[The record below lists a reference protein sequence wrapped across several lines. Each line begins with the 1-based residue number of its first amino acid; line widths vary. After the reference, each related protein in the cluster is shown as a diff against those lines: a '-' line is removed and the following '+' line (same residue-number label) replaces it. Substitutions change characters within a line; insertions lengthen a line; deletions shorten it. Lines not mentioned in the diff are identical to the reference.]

1 MNSLQNL
8 DDDTREY
15 FKKLPG
21 FDTLRVILANK
32 VILVEGPAD
41 DLIIQ
46 RAYKDKYHK
55 LPINDGID
63 IAVNALAFKRYCDI
77 AILVN
82 KEITLVTDNDGNIN
96 ENITQKYDK
105 YIGKRNIRI
114 CYEKDETLNTLEP
127 SILAANT
134 INGEILDDF
143 IDGISKNGSM
153 KGKTREEIKNFMEY
167 ILDAIE

>member
-1 MNSLQNL
+1 MDML
-8 DDDTREY
+8 
-15 FKKLPG
+15 K
-21 FDTLRVILANK
+21 NK

-63 IAVNALAFKRYCDI
+63 VIAVNSLAFKRYCDI

-82 KEITLVTDNDGNIN
+82 KEITIVTDNDGDIN
-96 ENITQKYDK
+96 ENIIKKYDG
-105 YIGKRNIRI
+105 YIGKSNIRI
-114 CYEKDETLNTLEP
+114 CYEEDEDLNTIEP
-127 SILAANT
+127 SIIAANT
-134 INGEILDDF
+134 INGKISDDF

-153 KGKTREEIKNFMEY
+153 KGKTREEIKNFMEHNKTEWSMRIFDYNKNIKYLQY
-167 ILDAIE
+167 ILDAIK

>member
-8 DDDTREY
+8 DKDTRDY

-46 RAYKDKYHK
+46 RAYKDNYHK

-63 IAVNALAFKRYCDI
+63 VIAVNSLAFKRYCDI

-82 KEITLVTDNDGNIN
+82 KEITIVTDNDGDIN
-96 ENITQKYDK
+96 ENIIKIYGIEK
-105 YIGKRNIRI
+105 LLKR
-114 CYEKDETLNTLEP
+114 
-127 SILAANT
+127 
-134 INGEILDDF
+134 
-143 IDGISKNGSM
+143 
-153 KGKTREEIKNFMEY
+153 
-167 ILDAIE
+167 